1 MSIDPTHLDESQ
13 DHEEETLDQGF
24 LARQRTRRE
33 FLRLAGAG
41 AVALGLGGAG
51 FLAGCGNAATTTTS
65 GAQTTVTTG
74 PTTTGA
80 GPATT
85 AAGPTTTAAAAGP
98 VKGGQLLIGCIGN
111 SADTADP
118 NNIASTMTA
127 NTLIFSMYD
136 QLLAP
141 PPVES
146 SLAFQ
151 LALAEEVTMENPSSW
166 IARLRQ
172 GVTFHNGKPVTADDV
187 IFSFKRALTKGSF
200 TSGILNAVDPNAID
214 KVDDRTVRF
223 RLKSPDS
230 MMNEGLWQVFIV
242 PTDFD
247 PAKPVGTGP
256 FKMDTFAPGSK
267 ATLSRYDGFWD
278 QGKPY
283 ADGMVVYSFTDD
295 TARINALVGGQVD
308 VLTNIDLSQVAVVQ
322 ANKSLQVVAYHT
334 PTVYS
339 INMNVQKEPFTDP
352 QVRQACRFAANRQ
365 QLVDQ
370 VFAGHAQVANDLM
383 PGPADPNYASDLPQR
398 AYDPDQ
404 AKSLMQKS
412 GKGSTAIALNTA
424 NTAPSI
430 VDLATAYA
438 QQAQAVGIKM
448 TVNKLDPSV
457 YFGPDY
463 SNRQTSTSFWPAQ
476 TLSVQYALSFLPDSP
491 YNSTHF
497 NDTEFNSLFTQA
509 RAEADPAKR
518 KDLFHQMQVIIYD
531 RGSVVVPVNADQVD
545 AYSQKIGGA
554 QPVPIVTYADT
565 RNLWVKS

>member
-1 MSIDPTHLDESQ
+1 MSTDPTHLDRGHDPKDETVEES
-13 DHEEETLDQGF
+13 LF
-24 LARQRTRRE
+24 ARMTTRRE
-33 FLRLAGAG
+33 FLRLAGAS

-51 FLAGCGNAATTTTS
+51 FLAGCGNAATSTTTS
-65 GAQTTVTTG
+65 TTGAQTTVT
-74 PTTTGA
+74 
-80 GPATT
+80 
-85 AAGPTTTAAAAGP
+85 AGPTTTAAASTTTSAAAGP
-98 VKGGQLLIGCIGN
+98 VKGGQLVIGCIGN

-127 NTLIFSMYD
+127 NTLIFSLYD

-146 SLAFQ
+146 SLDFQ
-151 LALAEEVTMENPSSW
+151 LALAEEVTMEDPSTW

-172 GVTFHNGKPVTADDV
+172 GVTFHNGKTVTADDV
-187 IFSFKRALTKGSF
+187 IFSFQRALTEGSF

-223 RLKSPDS
+223 HLKSPDS

-247 PAKPVGTGP
+247 PANPVGTGP
-256 FKMDTFAPGSK
+256 YKMDSFTPGTK
-267 ATLSRYDGFWD
+267 ATLSRYDGYWD

-283 ADGMVVYSFTDD
+283 ADGLVVYSFADD
-295 TARINALVGGQVD
+295 TARINAIVGGQVD
-308 VLTNIDLSQVAVVQ
+308 ILTNIDLPQVSVVQ
-322 ANKSLQVVAYHT
+322 ANTSLQVLAYHT

-339 INMNVQKEPFTDP
+339 INMNVEKDPFGDV

-370 VFAGHAQVANDLM
+370 VFAGHGAVANDLM

-398 AYDPDQ
+398 EYDPDQ

-412 GKGSTAIALNTA
+412 GKGSVAIALNTA

-430 VDLATAYA
+430 TDLAAAYA
-438 QQAQAVGIKM
+438 QQCQAAGINM

-463 SNRQTSTSFWPAQ
+463 KNRQTSTSFWPAQ

-497 NDTEFNSLFTQA
+497 NDAEFNSLFSQA

-518 KDLFHQMQVIIYD
+518 KDLFHQMQTIIYD
-531 RGSVVVPVNADQVD
+531 RGSVVVPVRADQVD
-545 AYSQKIGGA
+545 VYSQKIGGA
-554 QPVPIVTYADT
+554 QPVPIVTYADV
-565 RNLWVKS
+565 RNLWVKG